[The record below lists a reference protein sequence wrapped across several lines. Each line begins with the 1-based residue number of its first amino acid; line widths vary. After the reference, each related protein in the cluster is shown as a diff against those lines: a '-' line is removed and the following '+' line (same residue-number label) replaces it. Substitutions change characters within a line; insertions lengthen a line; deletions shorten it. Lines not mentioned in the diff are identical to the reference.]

1 MLKSMTGYG
10 RASKSEKGYEI
21 TFEIRSVN
29 NRYLDTNIRLPRVY
43 GFLEETIK
51 KAIAKRAA
59 RGKIDAFLSVERPA
73 GEDTQ
78 ILIDQ
83 ALAAQYIEAL
93 RSLKKNHKIK
103 DDLSLS
109 TLARLPDLFT
119 KKTRGEDENEIRAL
133 IEPLVEEALDR
144 FLAMRTTEGEN
155 LFLDLDKRLDRMEEI
170 LGQIKGHSAE
180 ALSQYREKLEGKL
193 REYLKETPIDEP
205 RLLTE
210 VGIIADKID
219 TGEEITRLGSHIEQ
233 FRALIRQDT
242 PSGRTMDFLT
252 QELNREVN
260 TIGSKCAQLEVTSLV
275 IDAKNEIER
284 IREQIQNIE

>member
-10 RASKSEKGYEI
+10 RCSDTVNGFEV

-29 NRYLDTNIRLPRVY
+29 NRYLDTNIRLPRIY
-43 GFLEETIK
+43 GYLEEKIK
-51 KAIAKRAA
+51 KAIQKKAA

-73 GEDTQ
+73 GETTQ
-78 ILIDQ
+78 IVLDEG
-83 ALAAQYIEAL
+83 LTAQYVEAL
-93 RSLKKNHKIK
+93 RKIAENHGLRNDISVSSVSRFSDIFSKKVQE
-103 DDLSLS
+103 DDADTVWQAVEPVVEQALNAFLDM
-109 TLARLPDLFT
+109 RL
-119 KKTRGEDENEIRAL
+119 R
-133 IEPLVEEALDR
+133 
-144 FLAMRTTEGEN
+144 EGES
-155 LFLDLDKRLDRMEEI
+155 LFADVDSRLNRMEEI
-170 LGQIKGHSAE
+170 LSEIRSLSAT
-180 ALSQYREKLEGKL
+180 ALDQYRTRLEA
-193 REYLKETPIDEP
+193 RLKEFLEDRQLDEN

-219 TGEEITRLGSHIEQ
+219 TGEELTRLASHIEQ
-233 FRALIRQDT
+233 FRGLIRQEQ

-260 TIGSKCAQLEVTSLV
+260 TIGSKCSEIAITKLV

>member
-10 RASKSEKGYEI
+10 RFSDCIDGFDI

-43 GFLEETIK
+43 GYLEEKIK
-51 KAIAKRAA
+51 KAIQKKAA
-59 RGKIDAFLSVERPA
+59 RGKIDAFLTVERPA
-73 GEDTQ
+73 GESTEIALDE
-78 ILIDQ
+78 
-83 ALAAQYIEAL
+83 ALAAQYVKAL
-93 RSLKKNHKIK
+93 RTIAENHGLR
-103 DDLSLS
+103 DDISVS
-109 TLARLPDLFT
+109 SVARFSDIFT
-119 KKTRGEDENEIRAL
+119 KKVKEDDADAVWQKVEIV
-133 IEPLVEEALDR
+133 VEKALDA
-144 FLAMRTTEGEN
+144 FLEMRTREGES
-155 LFLDLDKRLDRMEEI
+155 LFRDLDARLDKMEEI
-170 LGQIKGHSAE
+170 LGKIRTHSAT
-180 ALSQYREKLEGKL
+180 ALDEYRQRMEEKL
-193 REYLKETPIDEP
+193 REYLQDHQIDES

-219 TGEEITRLGSHIEQ
+219 TGEEMTRLASHINQ
-233 FRALIRQDT
+233 FRGLIRQDA

-260 TIGSKCAQLEVTSLV
+260 TIGSKCSQLEVTQLV

>member
-10 RASKSEKGYEI
+10 RASDCVNGFDV

-43 GFLEETIK
+43 GYLEEKIK
-51 KAIAKRAA
+51 KAIQKSCA
-59 RGKIDAFLSVERPA
+59 RGKVDAFLTVERPM
-73 GEDTQ
+73 G
-78 ILIDQ
+78 DQ
-83 ALAAQYIEAL
+83 TEIALDEALAAQYVAAL
-93 RSLKKNHKIK
+93 RKIAENHGLRDDISVSTVARFSDIFSKKVKE
-103 DDLSLS
+103 DDADTVWS
-109 TLARLPDLFT
+109 AV
-119 KKTRGEDENEIRAL
+119 
-133 IEPLVEEALDR
+133 EPVVEKAVAE
-144 FLAMRTTEGEN
+144 FVAMRQREGEI
-155 LFLDLDKRLDRMEEI
+155 LYRDLDGRLDRMEAILCEI
-170 LGQIKGHSAE
+170 KSYSAQ
-180 ALSQYREKLEGKL
+180 ALTAYRERLEAK
-193 REYLKETPIDEP
+193 LKEFLEDRQIDES

-233 FRALIRQDT
+233 FRSLLKQDA
-242 PSGRTMDFLT
+242 PSGRTLDFLT

-260 TIGSKCAQLEVTSLV
+260 TIGSKCSMIEITQLV